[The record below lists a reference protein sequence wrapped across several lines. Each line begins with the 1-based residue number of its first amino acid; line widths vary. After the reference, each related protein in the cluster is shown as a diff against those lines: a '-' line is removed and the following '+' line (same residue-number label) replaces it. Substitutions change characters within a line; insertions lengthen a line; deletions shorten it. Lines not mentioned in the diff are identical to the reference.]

1 MDEGQQHVDPPKSYS
16 RTRDGATDGT
26 LASWSERMTELAR
39 LASTSTDGVYERD
52 DVARSVHYHLD
63 AIEGL
68 LCDPRPEIT
77 QELERCRPNSG
88 RLRCRSHSAERLGL
102 AEPRR
107 NKKLESSKE
116 EISPDAATGDHREGS
131 FDDGIQRE
139 DILSQLR
146 TLMEEVTV
154 ARSQLAERRKESS
167 EICDMYE
174 DRCRGLERAVAELE
188 LEVAEL

>member
-1 MDEGQQHVDPPKSYS
+1 MDECQQHMDPPKSYS

-26 LASWSERMTELAR
+26 LASWPERMTDLAR
-39 LASTSTDGVYERD
+39 LASTSTDGVHERD
-52 DVARSVHYHLD
+52 DVARSIHYHLD
-63 AIEGL
+63 AIEGI

-102 AEPRR
+102 AEPRG
-107 NKKLESSKE
+107 NKKLESLKD
-116 EISPDAATGDHREGS
+116 EISPDAAAEDHREGA
-131 FDDGIQRE
+131 FNGGTQKE
-139 DILSQLR
+139 DILSRLR

-154 ARSQLAERRKESS
+154 TRRQLAERRKESS

-174 DRCRGLERAVAELE
+174 DRCRGLERTVAELE